1 MDKHCSS
8 GKSPFVWKSLDILP
22 RCSWTRCCCLLWY
35 ALAMQIRASCHRAL
49 SCLVVRNCRWGG
61 ERRNLALSIWN
72 TIKNIMWGTFSGWLQ
87 AHTKKISQAIVVQ
100 ICYYVNSEWNDP
112 QGCIY
117 YSGYW
122 PLVYI
127 GLSFMFREL
136 SDPGEKKQV
145 LKNYCSLFGMREHH
159 TIHVRTKTAY
169 ENTRQY
175 LWICSE

>member
-72 TIKNIMWGTFSGWLQ
+72 TIKNIMWGTFSGWL
-87 AHTKKISQAIVVQ
+87 HTHTHTQKKISSYSRADMLLCQFRMKRSTRLHLLFRLLAAGLYRPKLHVQ
-100 ICYYVNSEWNDP
+100 RVK
-112 QGCIY
+112 
-117 YSGYW
+117 W
-122 PLVYI
+122 P
-127 GLSFMFREL
+127 R
-136 SDPGEKKQV
+136 GEKTSVKK
-145 LKNYCSLFGMREHH
+145 LLFALWHAWTPHNSCENKDSLWKHQA
-159 TIHVRTKTAY
+159 VPL
-169 ENTRQY
+169 N
-175 LWICSE
+175 L